1 MGMPNPR
8 KRLWVEAV
16 RHYIAEWLAI
26 YGFNIC
32 QKTNKEMLDFFA
44 SKARTRKTARD
55 RNAVWYEQLRDY
67 IVKQM
72 LLLGIAERK
81 TAYGNTHYMLE
92 PNKTMGK
99 DEAGMRRFQNLIDVL
114 GLDEAEKLV
123 NITVRHIPTH
133 EVEIT
138 VRDPRFH
145 NGEEQTQTESV
156 AESTETEY
164 TFVSEGSTKELLYW
178 TVVMGNKPSFEV
190 GPAPKRVKEGKQRR
204 KR

>member
-1 MGMPNPR
+1 MGQVNPR
-8 KRLWVEAV
+8 KKLWVEAV
-16 RHYIAEWLAI
+16 THYIVFWLSTR
-26 YGFNIC
+26 GLNIS
-32 QKTNKEMLDFFA
+32 QKATEEMLDFF
-44 SKARTRKTARD
+44 SGKARERKTARD
-55 RNAVWYEQLRDY
+55 RNAVWYEKLRDY

-72 LLLGIAERK
+72 LHMGIAERK
-81 TAYGNTHYMLE
+81 TAHGNTHYMLE

-99 DEAGMRRFQNLIDVL
+99 DEAGMRRFQNLIDVI
-114 GLDEAEKLV
+114 GLEEAEKLV
-123 NITVRHIPTH
+123 NITVRHIPAY
-133 EVEIT
+133 EVEIS

-156 AESTETEY
+156 EESTETEY
-164 TFVSEGSTKELLYW
+164 TFVSEGSTKELLFW